1 MGGDYTR
8 FTFKPQRDHAGVLM
22 QQGRVH
28 LDSDWNEWVEMI
40 DRRLLAETL
49 DLSGRRCG
57 VPRTTPRGFRIGRDA
72 DDRLEI
78 GRGRI
83 YVDGILVENH
93 GTGDPEIEPVWGEV
107 RGEHR
112 IPYREQPYLRPPT
125 PPTEPDGQG
134 PHLVYLD
141 VWRREVTAVEE
152 PEMVERALGVDTTTR
167 MQTAWAVRCLPNVDE
182 DSRCGMDFSRLD
194 EWVDATRPS
203 GARLTTGTPEVPE
216 EPDPCLIQPTGGY
229 PGVENRLYR
238 VEIHDD
244 GTQAGRPISFK
255 WSRDN
260 GSVAATIGSIADQ
273 AAKPR
278 LSVNRLGRDAILR
291 FHDLEW
297 VELTDDQREAEGR
310 PGIMARVEHADDATS
325 TITLVAP
332 LTELPDLTRNPRVR
346 RWDQTAAQVNAR
358 GVIPLEPLPTE
369 VELED
374 GVRVRFTL
382 DGTDAPHVG
391 DYWVFAARAAD
402 GSVEPLDEAL
412 PRGVR
417 HHYCPLAVLRGDEI
431 EDCRDIFPEEREDC
445 ECTVCVSPES
455 HADGSLTIQ
464 DAVNR
469 VREEGGKICLA
480 PGVYEVRRPVRIR
493 RARGVQ
499 LAGKGSRS
507 VIAHEGRGPAIY
519 VEESYDV
526 TIESLAIASASSGLG
541 RALLD
546 QARDE
551 RAGDGRS
558 RRRRARRKREKFRA
572 PEIGVL
578 LQRTVGTRIEHCV
591 LAQSESL
598 YKRPPPL
605 REEAEFD
612 ERARSRRLGDD
623 LAERYGSTGSIGI
636 ALAGMAIETR
646 IRDNVVFAETGVG
659 LLAIGKT
666 PAPPKPDGRLTEYM
680 ATDATAEAS
689 DLYRTDERRLRTTGE
704 GEERMMEYAVR
715 ADGGGETALRRAE
728 TEVEDTATMLKEPAG
743 VERLPRYLVT
753 LRLLIED
760 NVFVGLRAGID
771 LTTFGGLAR
780 TTALLVHAGET
791 RVAGNSIYRAR
802 VGIALMGIV
811 PGAGLS
817 RKTGDRFSA
826 EERLTAGAAGIGG
839 VDGSRVEITGNT
851 CALGTVG
858 ALVGC
863 DGASI
868 ENNLFT
874 GVGMFP
880 ASGIMLM
887 PSLYGGYASRYAMG
901 AMAEFATA
909 YYGVLAGVEIRRNRI
924 SGFASFGIDS
934 GIFGPYL
941 LAAEISDNRIES
953 CGTGG
958 IQVAQAHGIGI
969 CDNHVRDVGGGADGF
984 TVGIA
989 LMRGS
994 DPSRIAGNVISGV
1007 RPGAEQGGSCIGIGN
1022 GRATSLQ
1029 IAGNHV
1035 SSIASAVGTP
1045 CSGIEVVQGADRVDV
1060 VDNVVLAPDEGDT
1073 GAGWAAVRIES
1084 GSPMEA
1090 NELTLLI
1097 RGNQLDAAG
1106 SSACISLASAPGTAN
1121 CTIADNRCNL
1131 ITGAE
1136 GVPVAVVEAGFW
1148 ERLILSSNHVEG
1160 TGEVLGITADS
1171 ELYTVLGNIVTTGIQ
1186 INGSPLGTP
1195 WDALN
1200 IVH

>member
-8 FTFKPQRDHAGVLM
+8 FTFKPRRDHAGVLM
-22 QQGRVH
+22 QQGRVQ

-49 DLSGRRCG
+49 DLVGRRCG
-57 VPRTTPRGFRIGRDA
+57 VPRTTPHGFRIGRDA

-93 GTGDPEIEPVWGEV
+93 GTGDPEIEPVWREV

-125 PPTEPDGQG
+125 PPTEPDGLG

-167 MQTAWAVRCLPNVDE
+167 MQTAWAVRCLPNLDE
-182 DSRCGMDFSRLD
+182 RARCGMDFSRLD
-194 EWVDATRPS
+194 DWVEATRPS
-203 GARLTTGTPEVPE
+203 GARLTTGTPDPPD

-229 PGVENRLYR
+229 RGIENRLYR

-244 GTQAGRPISFK
+244 GTEAGLPISFK
-255 WSRDN
+255 WSHDN

-273 AAKPR
+273 GTKPR
-278 LSVNRLGRDAILR
+278 LTVNRLGRDAILR

-310 PGIMARVEHADDATS
+310 PGIMARVERADDATS
-325 TITLVAP
+325 TITLVSA
-332 LTELPDLTRNPRVR
+332 LTELPDMARNPRVR
-346 RWDQTAAQVNAR
+346 RWDQTADQVNAR

-382 DGTDAPHVG
+382 DGADPPHVG

-402 GSVEPLDEAL
+402 GSVEQLEEAL

-455 HADGSLTIQ
+455 HADGTLTIQ
-464 DAVNR
+464 DGVER
-469 VREEGGKICLA
+469 VRETGGKICLA
-480 PGVYEVRRPVRIR
+480 PGIYEIRRPVRIR
-493 RARGVQ
+493 GVRGVQ
-499 LAGKGSRS
+499 LVGKGSRS
-507 VIAHEGRGPAIY
+507 VIAHQGRGPAIY
-519 VEESYDV
+519 VDESYDV

-546 QARDE
+546 RAEDE
-551 RAGDGRS
+551 RAREGRS
-558 RRRRARRKREKFRA
+558 RRRRRKRRKFRA

-598 YKRPPPL
+598 YKRPPSL

-623 LAERYGSTGSIGI
+623 LADRYGTVGSIGI
-636 ALAGMAIETR
+636 ALAGMVIETR

-666 PAPPKPDGRLTEYM
+666 PAPPKPDGRLGEYM
-680 ATDATAEAS
+680 ATDATAEAA
-689 DLYRTDERRLRTTGE
+689 DMYGTNERRLRETGE
-704 GEERMMEYAVR
+704 GEERTMEYAIR
-715 ADGGGETALRRAE
+715 AEGGGETALRRAE
-728 TEVEDTATMLKEPAG
+728 TEVEDTATMLREPAG
-743 VERLPRYLVT
+743 ITRLSRYLVT

-760 NVFVGLRAGID
+760 NVFVGLRAGVD
-771 LTTFGGLAR
+771 LMSFGGFAR
-780 TTALLVHAGET
+780 TTSLVVHAGET
-791 RVAGNSIYRAR
+791 RIAGNSIYRSR
-802 VGIALMGIV
+802 VGIALTGIV
-811 PGAGLS
+811 PGAGLAQRERDGS
-817 RKTGDRFSA
+817 SFSS
-826 EERLTAGAAGIGG
+826 EERLTIGAAGIGG
-839 VDGSRVEITGNT
+839 VDGSRVEIAGNT
-851 CALGTVG
+851 CALVALG
-858 ALVGC
+858 AIVGC
-863 DGASI
+863 DGARI
-868 ENNLFT
+868 DNNLFT
-874 GVGMFP
+874 GVGSFR

-887 PSLYGGYASRYAMG
+887 PSLYGGYKTRYVG
-901 AMAEFATA
+901 AMSEFATG
-909 YYGVLAGVEIRRNRI
+909 YYGILVGAEIHGNRI

-934 GIFGPYL
+934 GMFGGFL
-941 LAAEISDNRIES
+941 VACEIADNRIDS

-969 CDNHVRDVGGGADGF
+969 RDNHIRDVGGGADDYAIGA
-984 TVGIA
+984 A
-989 LMRGS
+989 LIRGS
-994 DPSRIAGNVISGV
+994 DSSRITGNVIAGV
-1007 RPGAEQGGSCIGIGN
+1007 GPGAEEGGSCIGVGN
-1022 GRATSLQ
+1022 GRATSLR
-1029 IAGNHV
+1029 IAGNHI
-1035 SSIASAVGTP
+1035 SSIASSMGGQS
-1045 CSGIEVVQGADRVDV
+1045 SGIQIMQGADRVDV
-1060 VDNVVLAPDEGDT
+1060 VDNVVLAPDDGDT
-1073 GAGWAAVRIES
+1073 GRDYAAVRIES
-1084 GSPMEA
+1084 GSPIEA
-1090 NELTLLI
+1090 SELTLLI
-1097 RGNQLDAAG
+1097 RGNQLEAAG
-1106 SSACISLASAPGTAN
+1106 SAACVSLASAPGTAN
-1121 CTIADNRCNL
+1121 CTLADNQCRL
-1131 ITGAE
+1131 TTGAE
-1136 GVPVAVVEAGFW
+1136 AVPVAVVEMGFW

-1160 TGEVLGITADS
+1160 SREVLGIVAES
-1171 ELYTVLGNIVTTGIQ
+1171 ELYTVLGNVATTGIE
-1186 INGSPLGTP
+1186 INGSLSAP
-1195 WDALN
+1195 WDQLN